1 MLIFFVSMFA
11 CVLYKLFVNFDYYY
25 FDDINLSISL
35 VDLEK
40 FCNNTSSTFMIT
52 KYLHVLQDHCQIVNI
67 ILIWIMIKLKSSQDI
82 LQGVSKLN
90 NLIKTSIF

>member
-1 MLIFFVSMFA
+1 MFA

-25 FDDINLSISL
+25 FDDINLNISL
-35 VDLEK
+35 VQLEK
-40 FCNNTSSTFMIT
+40 FCNNTSLTFMIT
-52 KYLHVLQDHCQIVNI
+52 KYLHVLQDHSQIVNI
-67 ILIWIMIKLKSSQDI
+67 THIWIMIKLKSSQDI